1 MSNKNSDYTY
11 NSYDWNALSERLKLA
26 LGRKSFR
33 SIAMTIGLSD
43 SGLKRYFNDGT
54 VPPIDKALDLSHA
67 LGVDFLWLCTGQ
79 GFPQSDQPSIAEKQ
93 ATYSASPNSTK

>member
-1 MSNKNSDYTY
+1 MSNKNSDYSY
-11 NSYDWNALSERLKLA
+11 NSYDWAALSERLKLA

-67 LGVDFLWLCTGQ
+67 LGVDFLWLCTGE
-79 GFPQSDQPSIAEKQ
+79 G
-93 ATYSASPNSTK
+93 SPYPEQTNVIGNSPKSYNFV